1 MAALDSTHDFAASA
15 NGAFPP
21 ASARPTGAP
30 TAVSR
35 HPWLVFFAVL
45 PGIFVTLADAT
56 IMSVAIPRIIRELDA
71 SVTGV
76 SWVMNGYNLVLTVL
90 FLPMGR
96 LADRYGHRRLFLA
109 GLTAFT
115 AASLGCASSET
126 LTALV
131 AFRVAQAVGAAAV
144 VPTALTLLLAAFP
157 AVRQGFA
164 AGLFGMASTLAAALG
179 PTLGGLLIERWSWPA
194 IFWFNLPVG
203 IAGLA
208 LAAAALP
215 RVRTPSPMPIDL
227 PGLGL
232 SSSGLVCLTL
242 ALIQANDW
250 GWASPVIVAL
260 FAGAATLLALFVW
273 RELRTAHP
281 VFDLRLFRDRTFAAA
296 SAAIMTVDVAMMGCM
311 FMLVIYMEA
320 AMGYTTLRAALVVT
334 AVPAAAF
341 VLAPLSGRLVDRIGP
356 RPPAVVG
363 ALLSA
368 AGLFLLGRMLRTA
381 PTEAVVWRTALVGLG
396 LGFSLPA
403 FTAAG
408 ISAVPAAAR
417 GVGSGMLN
425 TARQLGFLLGVALL
439 VAIFAHTLVTA
450 VNSAADQSLDMAEAA
465 ALSPPVEET
474 LARALDEARDINPT
488 VGFSELRRIADPV
501 AEALS
506 GMATGLEGFT
516 LFALADSIE
525 SLFWDEVAAAFEWP
539 FTVAALFAVVS
550 VVPGLL
556 LPRRRP
562 HHDD

>member
-1 MAALDSTHDFAASA
+1 MNASGPLLPDASA
-15 NGAFPP
+15 PVEP
-21 ASARPTGAP
+21 ARPA
-30 TAVSR
+30 ASR

-45 PGIFVTLADAT
+45 PGVFVTLADAT
-56 IMSVAIPRIIRELDA
+56 IMSVAIPKIIRELDA

-96 LADRYGHRRLFLA
+96 LADRYGHRRLFLV
-109 GLTAFT
+109 GLAVFT
-115 AASLGCASSET
+115 AASIGCAYSGT

-144 VPTALTLLLAAFP
+144 IPTALTLLLATFP
-157 AVRQGFA
+157 AGRQGFA

-215 RVRTPSPMPIDL
+215 RVRIPNPLPVDL
-227 PGLGL
+227 PGLAL
-232 SSSGLVCLTL
+232 SSAGLVCLTL

-250 GWASPVIVAL
+250 GWTSAVTLGL
-260 FAGAATLLALFVW
+260 FAGAAVSLALFVW
-273 RELRTAHP
+273 RELMAAHP
-281 VFDLRLFRDRTFAAA
+281 VFDLRLFRDRTFASA

-320 AMGYTTLRAALVVT
+320 AMDYTTLRAALVVT

-341 VLAPLSGRLVDRIGP
+341 VLAPFSGRLVDRIGP
-356 RPPAVVG
+356 RPPAVAG

-408 ISAVPAAAR
+408 MSAVPAAAR

-439 VAIFAHTLVTA
+439 VAIFAHTLVAA
-450 VNSAADQSLDMAEAA
+450 VNSAADQSQAMAEAA
-465 ALSPPVEET
+465 VLSPQVEST
-474 LARALDEARDINPT
+474 LTEALDEARDINPT
-488 VGFSELRRIADPV
+488 VGFSELRRIANPV

-506 GMATGLEGFT
+506 GMASGLEGIQ
-516 LFALADSIE
+516 LLALKDRIE
-525 SLFWDEVAAAFEWP
+525 NLFWDEVADAFGWP
-539 FTVAALFAVVS
+539 FTVAALFALVS
-550 VVPGLL
+550 VVPALL
-556 LPRRRP
+556 LPRRLPR
-562 HHDD
+562 HDD